1 MSYNYTYH
9 YGNGRR
15 AIVATEFPFKNDK
28 DAIECGINLARM
40 KRRKI
45 EIRKHTSNWYNDK
58 PRSIGVA
65 YPNGEFFDGYGI
77 IGADGK
83 RREITE
89 ADYHY
94 VR

>member
-1 MSYNYTYH
+1 MAYTYTYH

-15 AIVATEFPFKNDK
+15 AIATDYAFKTEK

-45 EIRKHTSNWYNDK
+45 EVRQHTYNWYNDK
-58 PRSIGVA
+58 PRRICIA
-65 YPNGEFFDGYGI
+65 FPNGECLSNGIMFD
-77 IGADGK
+77 ANGK
-83 RREITE
+83 PREITE